1 MGGLLGRE
9 FESPHLQR
17 GIMAPK
23 MDIRVQKTKE
33 RLKSTLLALLQEKS
47 IDRISISEMCRKSG
61 INRNTFYQHYRD
73 IRDLLSEVEG
83 EFMES
88 LFSVFTINGDSI
100 KSVRDLML
108 VLLETIKQN
117 QDMCLLLFS
126 DNGDKNFLRNILMF
140 ALPSAVENW
149 VNELGMDKDD
159 ATVLYYYIMGGA
171 VNVIELWMKEK
182 LSSSLDDV
190 ADKLNALIIKS
201 QDAFVSSC

>member
-1 MGGLLGRE
+1 
-9 FESPHLQR
+9 
-17 GIMAPK
+17 
-23 MDIRVQKTKE
+23 
-33 RLKSTLLALLQEKS
+33 
-47 IDRISISEMCRKSG
+47 MCRKSG

-126 DNGDKNFLRNILMF
+126 ENGDKNFLRNILMF

-149 VNELGMDKDD
+149 VKELGMNEKD
-159 ATVLYYYIMGGA
+159 ATVLYYYGMGGA
-171 VNVIELWMKEK
+171 VNVIEIWMKDK
-182 LSSSLDDV
+182 LSASLDEV
-190 ADKLNALIIKS
+190 ADKLNSLILSSQNALL
-201 QDAFVSSC
+201 